1 MSKKIIFMGT
11 PQFSVKTLKVL
22 VDSNHEIKC
31 IYTQPPK
38 KSSRGQ
44 KIHISPIQKIAE
56 KLNLKVRTP
65 SNLESDVEY
74 EFFKSLNPYLVIV
87 VAYGQIIPEKYLTI
101 PIKGFLNIHA
111 SLLPRWRGAAPIQ
124 RAIMN
129 NDNETGISF
138 MKINKDL
145 DSGPYMKQLKIK
157 IDKQSTTQKI
167 SDELSEL
174 GAKNIL
180 ECIELIEKDEAE
192 FVNQNENKS
201 TYAKKIKK
209 IESKIIWTETA
220 SEILAKINS
229 LNPSPGAWFKY
240 NGSRYK
246 VWKAE
251 ISSLNGLP
259 GEIIGENFT
268 IGCKEDSIKILELQ
282 KEGKNKLK
290 TKDFLIGNKI
300 LKGEKLF

>member
-1 MSKKIIFMGT
+1 
-11 PQFSVKTLKVL
+11 
-22 VDSNHEIKC
+22 
-31 IYTQPPK
+31 
-38 KSSRGQ
+38 
-44 KIHISPIQKIAE
+44 
-56 KLNLKVRTP
+56 
-65 SNLESDVEY
+65 
-74 EFFKSLNPYLVIV
+74 
-87 VAYGQIIPEKYLTI
+87 
-101 PIKGFLNIHA
+101 
-111 SLLPRWRGAAPIQ
+111 
-124 RAIMN
+124 MN